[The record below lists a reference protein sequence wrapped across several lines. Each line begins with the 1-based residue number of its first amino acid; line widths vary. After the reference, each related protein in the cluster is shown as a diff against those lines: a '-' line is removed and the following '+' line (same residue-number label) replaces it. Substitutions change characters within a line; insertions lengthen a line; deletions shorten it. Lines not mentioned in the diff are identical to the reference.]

1 MTAHICRK
9 ARALLSSPGGEANVA
24 APSQLGMEL
33 FVSEHAGSVDLR
45 QHIIRLYDDLRPPL
59 LAYLCCLGMNAD
71 QAEDVI
77 QETFLRL
84 VRYRFGRGA
93 QDNLRA
99 WVFRVAHNL
108 SMDVHRFQRRWS
120 LSEDDE
126 PHRAIRRRA
135 DPAPSPEQQ
144 VLLDERMKRFED
156 AFGQLTPKQ
165 RQCVLL
171 RAEGLR
177 YREIALVLGISVQR
191 VGELMQRS
199 ISLLEVHI

>member
-1 MTAHICRK
+1 MSADICRN
-9 ARALLSSPGGEANVA
+9 ASSAEPSAGGGTKVVA
-24 APSQLGMEL
+24 SCDELGM
-33 FVSEHAGSVDLR
+33 FVSELIANANTR
-45 QHIIRLYDDLRPPL
+45 QGIIKLYDDLRLPL
-59 LAYLCCLGMNAD
+59 QAYLCCLGMSTD

-84 VRYRFGRGA
+84 VSYRVS
-93 QDNLRA
+93 QDGENNLRA

-120 LSEDDE
+120 ASDEDDA
-126 PHRAIRRRA
+126 HGTIRRRA
-135 DPAPSPEQQ
+135 DPAPTPEQQ
-144 VLLDERMKRFED
+144 VILEEKMRRFKD

-171 RAEGLR
+171 RVEGFR
-177 YREIALVLGISVQR
+177 YREIAVALGISVQR

-199 ISLLEVHI
+199 ISLLEIHK